1 MAAMSTAAFG
11 ISSAL
16 IAALLAAVAY
26 GAATVLQSVGVRR
39 FAAAPSRPWSGRLL
53 AGRLYAAGLALDAVG
68 FLASLVALRTLP
80 LFLVESA
87 IASSVGVTAL
97 LSAIVLRLRLSPRE
111 VLALAAV
118 GAGLVL
124 LAFSAGEGPAVRPA
138 STGPLLLLATVP
150 VGAMIV
156 LGWSRPGGS
165 RVGVAL
171 LSGAAGLAFGG
182 VGVAA
187 RVVDLPQPWWQA
199 AGSLLVIVL
208 VLHGA
213 LALTAY
219 AIALERGRVTTVAA
233 VTFAVET
240 LMPAVIGLVWLGDA
254 VRPGHL
260 WAVLAG
266 LGFAL
271 ALGGSIALASHAEPV
286 RQTPTPAR

>member
-39 FAAAPSRPWSGRLL
+39 FAAAPPRPWSGRLL

-97 LSAIVLRLRLSPRE
+97 LSAIVLKLRLSTRE
-111 VLALAAV
+111 LLALAAV
-118 GAGLVL
+118 GAGLVS
-124 LAFSAGEGPAVRPA
+124 LAFSASEGPAVRPA

-156 LGWSRPGGS
+156 LGWSRPRGS
-165 RVGVAL
+165 RVGVGL

-240 LMPAVIGLVWLGDA
+240 LVPAMIGLVWLGDA
-254 VRPGHL
+254 VRPGL
-260 WAVLAG
+260 VWAVFAG

-271 ALGGSIALASHAEPV
+271 ALGGSIALASRAEPA
-286 RQTPTPAR
+286 RQSQELAR